1 MSTDITF
8 TTNPSDFQKL
18 EGLYI
23 AERGP
28 TGFIRAADLS
38 TTGIAARCVRGP
50 DTAQIITNV
59 GRFLDIFGARDFGTG
74 GAVVGQ
80 AWAALLNKAFGTLV
94 IQRVRASDAV
104 AASFTLETATGGAG
118 TAVLRVDASSVGSW
132 GNLVSVNVAAASDA
146 NSNHFKLTAQYLG
159 KQVVYDN
166 LDISATNVDNTALV
180 VGSDAANFIVLT
192 KLANGRPVN
201 STASTDG
208 ADANGFIALGQTGV
222 SGFTGVLGTEG
233 TLAVGDYNTG
243 VNNLAAYQGVSVVMV
258 PEAVAGSSATYHS
271 NLVTLSTT
279 VADRIFLTW
288 AQVHGQAVA
297 TEVTQVGTQITTRS
311 DRIVWCYNSPFTI
324 DPSTSQ
330 ELQQAPHVWLASI
343 LSQVDVDIHAGS
355 FQTQALLAGC
365 TRVTN
370 TSLVRGD
377 LISLKNAGISTLER
391 LKNGFQFRS
400 VVTTS
405 LQPGRTE
412 LARRRMADF
421 LQISASDRLATYVKG
436 KNTPE
441 ERVKMGAELTAFSVG
456 LQVAGRVIAKDDP
469 LPPPQGAGKGF
480 SVDQVSGNTAQQRS
494 QGEEHIL
501 WRVRLIG
508 HMLSLV
514 FDTDISTGTIIQTQ

>member
-50 DTAQIITNV
+50 DAAQTITNV
-59 GRFLDIFGARDFGTG
+59 GRFLDIFGGRDFGTG
-74 GAVVGQ
+74 GAVIGQ

-118 TAVLRVDASSVGSW
+118 TPVLRVDASSVGVW
-132 GNLVSVNVAAASDA
+132 GNSVSVNVSAPSDG
-146 NSNHFKLTAQYLG
+146 NSNHFKLTTQYLG

-208 ADANGFIALGQTGV
+208 ADATGFIPLGSTV
-222 SGFTGVLGTEG
+222 AAFTSVAGTEG
-233 TLAVGDYNTG
+233 TLAVTDYNNG
-243 VNNLAAYQGVSVVMV
+243 VNNLAAFPGISVVMV
-258 PEAVAGSSATYHS
+258 PETVTGSSATFHS

-297 TEVTQVGTQITTRS
+297 TEVTQVGTQITTRT

-370 TSLVRGD
+370 TSLTRGD

-405 LQPGRTE
+405 LTPGRTE

-421 LQISASDRLATYVKG
+421 LQISASDRLTTYVKG

-456 LQVAGRVIAKDDP
+456 LQVAGRVISKDDP
-469 LPPPQGAGKGF
+469 AAGKGF
-480 SVDQVSGNTAQQRS
+480 SVDQISGNTPQQRS

-501 WRVRLIG
+501 WRVRLVG

-514 FDTDISTGTIIQTQ
+514 FDTDISTGTVIQTQ

>member
-1 MSTDITF
+1 MSTDVTF
-8 TTNPSDFQKL
+8 TTNPSDYQKL
-18 EGLYI
+18 EGLYV

-38 TTGIAARCVRGP
+38 TTGLAARCVRGP
-50 DTAQIITNV
+50 DAPQVITNV
-59 GRFLDIFGARDFGTG
+59 GRFLDIYGARDFGAG
-74 GAVVGQ
+74 GAVIGQ

-104 AASFTLETATGGAG
+104 AASFTLETAAGGAG
-118 TAVLRVDASSVGSW
+118 TAVLRVDASSVGLW
-132 GNLVSVNVAAASDA
+132 GNNVSVNVSAATDA
-146 NSNHFKLTAQYLG
+146 NANHFNLTAQYLG
-159 KQVVYDN
+159 KQFVFPN
-166 LDISATNVDNTALV
+166 IDISATNVDNTALV
-180 VGSDAANFIVLT
+180 IGSDVATVITLT

-201 STASTDG
+201 TTASTDG
-208 ADANGFIALGQTGV
+208 ADANAFIALGQTAIA
-222 SGFTGVLGTEG
+222 GFTGVAGTEG
-233 TLAVGDYNTG
+233 TLAVTDYNAG
-243 VNNLAAYQGVSVVMV
+243 VNTLAAFPGVSVVLV
-258 PEAVAGSSATYHS
+258 PEIVAGSAATFHS
-271 NLVTLSTT
+271 NLVTLSST

-288 AQVHGQAVA
+288 AQAHGQSVS
-297 TEVTQVGTQITTRS
+297 TEVTQVGTQITTRT

-330 ELQQAPHVWLASI
+330 ELQQGPHVWLGSI

-370 TSLVRGD
+370 TSLTRGD
-377 LISLKNAGISTLER
+377 LIALKNAGISTLER

-400 VVTTS
+400 AVTTS
-405 LQPGRTE
+405 LTPGKTE

-421 LQISASDRLATYVKG
+421 LQLSAADRLVTYVKG
-436 KNTPE
+436 KNVPE
-441 ERVKMGAELTAFSVG
+441 TRALMGSELTAFSVG

-469 LPPPQGAGKGF
+469 TAGKGF
-480 SVDQVSGNTAQQRS
+480 SVDQVTGNTPAQRA

-508 HMLSLV
+508 HMLALV
-514 FDTDISTGTIIQTQ
+514 FDTDISTGTVVQTQ